1 MGETSTITWCSRHGP
16 HFCAS
21 HSLSRRAVARHSVAI
36 GSYLSGALVYAV
48 GAYTT
53 GVAGAKHGWLP
64 NDLNEGRVDLFF
76 LLLGGEAL
84 AQKAGAR
91 KLAFGRRH

>member
-1 MGETSTITWCSRHGP
+1 MI
-16 HFCAS
+16 A
-21 HSLSRRAVARHSVAI
+21 ARCSVAI

-64 NDLNEGRVDLFF
+64 NDLSEGRVDLFF

-84 AQKAGAR
+84 AQIAGTSKIAI
-91 KLAFGRRH
+91 ASQGRRLSTWKRHASRRE